1 MAAGG
6 AAELPRIGTSTGTST
21 GTGIGTGIGNGLAPA
36 AGGGDTAPAA
46 SLAYVSFNQLRSFHA
61 VAVAGS
67 VTGAAALLH
76 VSQPTVTIQLRQL
89 EAHYGIELVR
99 RTPRGMVLSPL
110 GGQLF
115 ALTEQIFDLQSRI
128 VDLLG
133 SSATTVRGELR
144 VGGVAPYYVMRVLAA
159 FTEAHPGVAVSLHLG
174 NSAAVIEELAEQRID
189 VGIVG
194 QAALDTRLLALPSS
208 KQRVVLFCR
217 DDHRWAGREGIELE
231 EIADEPLVMREQ
243 GSTSRLVLER
253 ALEERGIV
261 PQITL
266 EVDREGVREAVV
278 AGFGVGISTE
288 VEYVREPRTWMLP
301 ILDADVFTEAFAV
314 CLRSRRNAPAVRAF
328 MATAENLFDA
338 AQP

>member
-1 MAAGG
+1 MVAGG
-6 AAELPRIGTSTGTST
+6 AAEIRRIGGET
-21 GTGIGTGIGNGLAPA
+21 IEPA
-36 AGGGDTAPAA
+36 RERDTAAA
-46 SLAYVSFNQLRSFHA
+46 SGLPYVSFNQLRSFHA

-110 GGQLF
+110 GEQLF
-115 ALTEQIFDLQSRI
+115 ALTEQMFGLQGQI

-133 SSATTVRGELR
+133 SSATTVRGKLR
-144 VGGVAPYYVMRVLAA
+144 VGGVAPHYVMRVLAA
-159 FTEAHPGVAVSLHLG
+159 FTEAHPGVAVSLQLA
-174 NSAAVIEELAEQRID
+174 NSASVIEGLVEQRID

-194 QAALDTRLLALPSS
+194 QTTLDTRLMALPSS

-231 EIADEPLVMREQ
+231 ELADEPLVMREP
-243 GSTSRLVLER
+243 GSTSRVVLER

-261 PQITL
+261 PQVTL
-266 EVDREGVREAVV
+266 EVDRGGVREAVV

-288 VEYVREPRTWMLP
+288 VEYVHEPRTWMLP

-314 CLRSRRNAPAVRAF
+314 CLRSRRNSPAVRAF
-328 MATAENLFDA
+328 MSTAEKLFDTGEFRRS
-338 AQP
+338 P

>member
-1 MAAGG
+1 MTTGG
-6 AAELPRIGTSTGTST
+6 AAKLRRVGAEPLRTREDGPSAGLP
-21 GTGIGTGIGNGLAPA
+21 
-36 AGGGDTAPAA
+36 
-46 SLAYVSFNQLRSFHA
+46 YVSFNQLRSFHA
-61 VAVAGS
+61 VAVTGS

-110 GGQLF
+110 GEQLF
-115 ALTEQIFDLQSRI
+115 ALTDQVFDLNGQI

-133 SSATTVRGELR
+133 SSATAVRGKLR

-159 FTEAHPGVAVSLHLG
+159 FTKAHPGVAISLQLAS
-174 NSAAVIEELAEQRID
+174 SAAVIAQLVDQRID

-194 QAALDTRLLALPSS
+194 QTALDTRLMALPAS

-217 DDHRWAGREGIELE
+217 DDHPWAGRDGIELGE
-231 EIADEPLVMREQ
+231 LADEPLVMREH
-243 GSTSRLVLER
+243 GSTSRLVIER
-253 ALEERGIV
+253 VLDKRGIIPHV
-261 PQITL
+261 TL
-266 EVDREGVREAVV
+266 EVDREGVRDAVL

-288 VEYVREPRTWMLP
+288 VEYVDEPRTWMLP

-314 CLRSRRNAPAVRAF
+314 CLRSRRYAPEVRAF
-328 MATAENLFDA
+328 MATAEKLFDA
-338 AQP
+338 SEVSKSS

>member
-1 MAAGG
+1 MAAGERDSG
-6 AAELPRIGTSTGTST
+6 PASALP
-21 GTGIGTGIGNGLAPA
+21 
-36 AGGGDTAPAA
+36 
-46 SLAYVSFNQLRSFHA
+46 YVSFNQLRSFHA

-99 RTPRGMVLSPL
+99 RTPRGMVLTPL
-110 GGQLF
+110 GEQLF
-115 ALTEQIFDLQSRI
+115 ALTEPMFGLQGQI

-133 SSATTVRGELR
+133 SSATTVRGKLR
-144 VGGVAPYYVMRVLAA
+144 VGGVAPHYVMRVLAA
-159 FTEAHPGVAVSLHLG
+159 FTEAHPGVAVSLQIA
-174 NSAAVIEELAEQRID
+174 NSAAVIEGLVEQRID

-194 QAALDTRLLALPSS
+194 QTTLDTRLAALPSS

-217 DDHRWAGREGIELE
+217 DDHRWAGRDGIELE
-231 EIADEPLVMREQ
+231 ELADEPLVMREP

-261 PQITL
+261 PQVTL
-266 EVDREGVREAVV
+266 EVDRGGVREAVV

-288 VEYVREPRTWMLP
+288 VEYVDEPRTRMLP

-314 CLRSRRNAPAVRAF
+314 CLRTRRNSPAVRAF
-328 MATAENLFDA
+328 MSTAEKLFDTGETCDD
-338 AQP
+338 QR

>member
-1 MAAGG
+1 MVAGG
-6 AAELPRIGTSTGTST
+6 AAEIRRIGGEVIEPSRER
-21 GTGIGTGIGNGLAPA
+21 
-36 AGGGDTAPAA
+36 DTAPANG
-46 SLAYVSFNQLRSFHA
+46 LPYVSFNQLRSFHA

-110 GGQLF
+110 GEQLF
-115 ALTEQIFDLQSRI
+115 ALTEQMFGLQGQI

-133 SSATTVRGELR
+133 SSATAVRGKLR
-144 VGGVAPYYVMRVLAA
+144 IGGVAPHYVMRVLAA
-159 FTEAHPGVAVSLHLG
+159 FTEAHPGVAVSLQLA
-174 NSAAVIEELAEQRID
+174 NSAAVIEGLVEQRID

-194 QAALDTRLLALPSS
+194 QTTLDTRLMALPSS

-231 EIADEPLVMREQ
+231 ELADEPIVMREP

-253 ALEERGIV
+253 ALEQRGIV
-261 PQITL
+261 PQVTL
-266 EVDREGVREAVV
+266 EVDRGGVREAVV

-288 VEYVREPRTWMLP
+288 VEYVDEPRTWMLA

-314 CLRSRRNAPAVRAF
+314 CLRTRRNTPAVRAF
-328 MATAENLFDA
+328 MSTAEKLFDTGESE
-338 AQP
+338 PSP